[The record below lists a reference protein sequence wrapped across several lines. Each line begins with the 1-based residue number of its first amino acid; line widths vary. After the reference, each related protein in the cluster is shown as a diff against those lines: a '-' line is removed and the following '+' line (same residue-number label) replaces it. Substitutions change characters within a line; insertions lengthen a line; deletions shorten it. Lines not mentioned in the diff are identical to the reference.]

1 MEENVEEGQIKGSID
16 IISIDKI
23 NLLSE
28 QMKKCICKIDG
39 NKKGTGFFCKI
50 NYENKLIP
58 VLMTNYHVVNSDYF
72 ERENNLIVSTNEK
85 RFAINISN
93 NNILY
98 SSTNKEYD
106 LMIIKLNE
114 SQDEINNYLEID
126 KHIFSNKSEKAYENE
141 SIYILHY
148 ASGGKPSISF
158 GYGFKQNNNYEM
170 NHLCNTE
177 NCSSGSPIL
186 SLSSNQIIGIHRGCI
201 RKKDGTTTNYGT
213 FLKFPLNELNQNKI
227 NKINSI
233 IENNNDNV
241 KNNNEKTDLI
251 IKEKNYKYN
260 DLIDFFTNTNEKLD
274 YDRIKILF
282 NKIENFIMN
291 EEELFN
297 PENDIQSFRL
307 LEAIQKALI
316 KNKLDLEELNK
327 TKYIMNILQFKE
339 NIQKKIKEGEINFN
353 SFKIINILAKNR
365 EIFKEKLRILFFN
378 NNEIV
383 EEDMNILK
391 KYFLGA
397 LKHLGFISKLSGILK
412 EFYECTH
419 KNNITKLEKL
429 SNKINFGML
438 NSIENTEVIK
448 ELDEI
453 KKIIPPEEFKKKLD
467 LRNSIFFMQLYKA
480 NKNNNNFLKNEE
492 KIFQQTEKDF
502 EKLKL
507 LFKSENWSNEIPES
521 IIKECLKG
529 LNHQKKGALK
539 SELKLLIKIFK
550 IENLTEFKI
559 ELILKNLEPY
569 GLKDEIF
576 LTINICLYFIDELNA
591 EKTELY
597 EELNKSKNILS
608 KYNISLDNIEFSV
621 RPLYQLGI
629 DVLDPNEEERY
640 VLDVLLCLYVKKIN
654 IKILSKLND
663 KDISNLQSNQKIFS
677 DSNADIQDVINCSNF
692 MRDLWQEKDKLNDKK
707 LIEKFIKK
715 VCETKNIFKNFYN
728 YSSIAKKIE
737 NYFDEEFVEE

>member
-1 MEENVEEGQIKGSID
+1 
-16 IISIDKI
+16 
-23 NLLSE
+23 
-28 QMKKCICKIDG
+28 
-39 NKKGTGFFCKI
+39 
-50 NYENKLIP
+50 
-58 VLMTNYHVVNSDYF
+58 
-72 ERENNLIVSTNEK
+72 
-85 RFAINISN
+85 
-93 NNILY
+93 
-98 SSTNKEYD
+98 
-106 LMIIKLNE
+106 
-114 SQDEINNYLEID
+114 
-126 KHIFSNKSEKAYENE
+126 
-141 SIYILHY
+141 
-148 ASGGKPSISF
+148 
-158 GYGFKQNNNYEM
+158 
-170 NHLCNTE
+170 
-177 NCSSGSPIL
+177 
-186 SLSSNQIIGIHRGCI
+186 
-201 RKKDGTTTNYGT
+201 
-213 FLKFPLNELNQNKI
+213 
-227 NKINSI
+227 
-233 IENNNDNV
+233 
-241 KNNNEKTDLI
+241 
-251 IKEKNYKYN
+251 
-260 DLIDFFTNTNEKLD
+260 
-274 YDRIKILF
+274 
-282 NKIENFIMN
+282 
-291 EEELFN
+291 
-297 PENDIQSFRL
+297 
-307 LEAIQKALI
+307 
-316 KNKLDLEELNK
+316 
-327 TKYIMNILQFKE
+327 
-339 NIQKKIKEGEINFN
+339 
-353 SFKIINILAKNR
+353 
-365 EIFKEKLRILFFN
+365 
-378 NNEIV
+378 
-383 EEDMNILK
+383 MNILK

-438 NSIENTEVIK
+438 NSIENSEVIK

-453 KKIIPPEEFKKKLD
+453 KKIIPPEEFEKKFD

-507 LFKSENWSNEIPES
+507 LFKSENWSCEIPES
-521 IIKECLKG
+521 IINECLKS

-539 SELKLLIKIFK
+539 RELKLLERIFK

-559 ELILKNLEPY
+559 ELILKNLESY

-608 KYNISLDNIEFSV
+608 KYNINLDNIEFSV
-621 RPLYQLGI
+621 SSLYQLGI
-629 DVLDPNEEERY
+629 NVLDPNEKERY

-715 VCETKNIFKNFYN
+715 VCGTKNIFKNFYN

-737 NYFDEEFVEE
+737 NYFVEEFVEE